1 MNKIKQYLP
10 LITIIAVAALAA
22 CAISI
27 YESWSMERF
36 MQLFMGIFLV
46 QFSVLKLFDLS
57 GFQKGFAKY
66 DLLAKHKH
74 GKYYGYIYPFIEL
87 LLALGYLANGGPAGP
102 GWVYLLTIIVMGFG
116 AIGVI
121 LALKKGLDINCA
133 CLGTSLKVP
142 LSTVALTENLTMA
155 IMASLHFIQI

>member
-1 MNKIKQYLP
+1 MPRLFQDDANQHQLP
-10 LITIIAVAALAA
+10 SLIIRVMAIIYDVLIILA
-22 CAISI
+22 I
-27 YESWSMERF
+27 W
-36 MQLFMGIFLV
+36 FL
-46 QFSVLKLFDLS
+46 
-57 GFQKGFAKY
+57 
-66 DLLAKHKH
+66 
-74 GKYYGYIYPFIEL
+74 I
-87 LLALGYLANGGPAGP
+87 
-102 GWVYLLTIIVMGFG
+102 G